1 MSKFLTALAL
11 VSVVTLSGCIGATT
25 FGPGGSLPGSLFNDI
40 NYPSALNPNTTH
52 EINIERKDIDILGR
66 VESMSESYTILG
78 IIGQGDSGYGAL
90 LEQAK
95 AKGADGV
102 MNVHIDTQVQAYVF
116 GAYLKITTTLTGT
129 AYKYR

>member
-1 MSKFLTALAL
+1 MSRIMIALAL
-11 VSVVTLSGCIGATT
+11 VSVVALSGCIGTANY
-25 FGPGGSLPGSLFNDI
+25 GPGGSLPGSLFNDI
-40 NYPSALNPNTTH
+40 TYPSALNPNTTH

-66 VESMSESYTILG
+66 VESTSESFTILG

-90 LEQAK
+90 LEAAK

-102 MNVHIDTQVQAYVF
+102 MNVNIDTQVQAYVF
-116 GAYLKITTTLTGT
+116 GAYLKVVTTLTGT